1 MSITPEKIS
10 QPSPAVVVTEL
21 SKPLPAA
28 PPPRSPLSDFYVL
41 WFIKNI
47 PHHEF
52 LVFEAPNLSF
62 PEVIAK
68 AKNYCELMRYRFI
81 IVRPLVTDLAKDMMR
96 ERGER

>member
-28 PPPRSPLSDFYVL
+28 PLARSPLADFYVL

>member
-1 MSITPEKIS
+1 MPTQLTSGTILPESI
-10 QPSPAVVVTEL
+10 
-21 SKPLPAA
+21 SKPLPSAPAA
-28 PPPRSPLSDFYVL
+28 RSPLADFYVL

-96 ERGER
+96 ERGGG